1 MSLPCLKD
9 RPILSQLPV
18 WLEACRSG
26 GVENEARTRAA
37 LRMFLVRG
45 LGLRSANALI
55 KHFKNP
61 EAVFDATR
69 DEVEA
74 VGVPPEVAD
83 DLRSSKSSD
92 RMEQEWAK
100 AVELGVQIFD
110 ILDPGYPPLLREIF
124 DPPIVLYARGK
135 MWNAELPQLAIVG
148 TRRPTGYGI
157 NCAERLAEDL
167 AARGLAITSG
177 LARGLDAAAHRGALR
192 AGVTYAVFGSGLDFV
207 YPKENRKLADLAEE
221 KGAIIS
227 EFPLGTPPS
236 PQNFP
241 IRNRIIAGMS
251 LGVMVVEAA
260 EYSGSLITVRLGLE
274 SGREIFAVPGNIT
287 SANSFGPHAL
297 IRQGAKL
304 VSSWQDV
311 VEELPHPIRE
321 KILAPLIAEMQ
332 AQMQTAPGP
341 QLDGA
346 EEKVW
351 KLLSLQEAVSIDT
364 LLSKL
369 PLSTSEVYS
378 ALLALELAE
387 YVRQLPGKKYIRR
400 L

>member
-1 MSLPCLKD
+1 MN
-9 RPILSQLPV
+9 
-18 WLEACRSG
+18 
-26 GVENEARTRAA
+26 NEARTKAA

-55 KHFKNP
+55 QHFKLP
-61 EAVFDATR
+61 EAVFDSHR
-69 DEVEA
+69 DELEA
-74 VGVPPEVAD
+74 CGVPPEVAD
-83 DLRSSKSSD
+83 DLLSSKS
-92 RMEQEWAK
+92 RERAEEEWAK
-100 AVELGVQIFD
+100 ARALGVTILD
-110 ILDPGYPPLLREIF
+110 ILDSAYPPLLREIY
-124 DPPIVLYARGK
+124 DPPAVLYVRGQK
-135 MWNAELPQLAIVG
+135 WNAELPQVAIVG

-207 YPKENRKLADLAEE
+207 YPKENRGLADFVE
-221 KGAIIS
+221 KNGAIIS

-251 LGVMVVEAA
+251 MGVTVVEAA
-260 EYSGSLITVRLGLE
+260 EYSGSLITVRLALE

-287 SANSFGPHAL
+287 SPNSFGPHAL

-304 VSSWQDV
+304 VASWQDI

-321 KILAPLIAEMQ
+321 RIFAPLVAEMQ
-332 AQMQTAPGP
+332 AAPEP
-341 QLDGA
+341 QLDAA
-346 EEKVW
+346 EAKVW
-351 KLLSLQEAVSIDT
+351 KLLSVQEATSIDT
-364 LLSKL
+364 LLARL
-369 PLSTSEVYS
+369 PLPTSEVYS
-378 ALLALELAE
+378 ALLSLETAE
-387 YVRQLPGKKYIRR
+387 HVRQLPGKKYIRR

>member
-1 MSLPCLKD
+1 MNQTK
-9 RPILSQLPV
+9 
-18 WLEACRSG
+18 
-26 GVENEARTRAA
+26 AA

-45 LGLRSANALI
+45 LGLRSANNLI
-55 KHFKNP
+55 RHFKHP
-61 EAVFDATR
+61 EAVLEANR
-69 DEVEA
+69 DELEA
-74 VGVPPEVAD
+74 QGIPPEIAD
-83 DLRSSKSSD
+83 DLLSPKSAE
-92 RMEQEWAK
+92 RAEQEWAK
-100 AVELGVQIFD
+100 AEELGVKIVD
-110 ILDPGYPPLLREIF
+110 ILDPVYPPLLREIF
-124 DPPIVLYARGK
+124 DPPIVLYLRGK
-135 MWNAELPQLAIVG
+135 KWEPDLPQVAIVG

-167 AARGLAITSG
+167 AARGLAVTSG

-207 YPKENRKLADLAEE
+207 YPKENRKLADLVEE
-221 KGAIIS
+221 NGAVIS

-251 LGVMVVEAA
+251 LGVAVVEAA

-274 SGREIFAVPGNIT
+274 SGREIFAVPGSIT
-287 SANSFGPHAL
+287 SAQSFGPHAL

-304 VSSWQDV
+304 VASWQDV

-321 KILAPLIAEMQ
+321 RIFAPLVAAMQ
-332 AQMQTAPGP
+332 AAPEP
-341 QLDGA
+341 QLEGPA
-346 EEKVW
+346 AKVW
-351 KLLSLQEAVSIDT
+351 KALSLQEATSIDT
-364 LLSKL
+364 LLAKL

-387 YVRQLPGKKYIRR
+387 HVRQLPGKKYIRR